1 MNIRRKVA
9 EQLIESLSNHTGVI
23 PVDKKKFI
31 ELLTSI
37 NIEPTSKFYAEL
49 PDDDNKYKQLLQ
61 ESRKYHYL
69 SIRRI
74 LINRNANYNVSLV
87 KKIWGRLISKVSWS
101 SNVFIFTRSLRLNTK
116 IVEILTESKDDFSL
130 LAKLETYDYDN
141 NDEALF
147 VISKPILSVSK
158 AKQQDI
164 EIIKKWEE
172 KNTFY
177 WKEIGFLFFRYL
189 KRISFKKYSACS

>member
-1 MNIRRKVA
+1 MKMKREIA
-9 EQLIESLSNHTGVI
+9 EQLVESLSNHTGVI

-74 LINRNANYNVSLV
+74 LINRNASYNVSLV

-101 SNVFIFTRSLRLNTK
+101 SNVFTRSLRLNTK

-130 LAKLETYDYDN
+130 LAKLEIYDYDN
-141 NDEALF
+141 NEALF
-147 VISKPILSVSK
+147 VISKPILSVPK
-158 AKQQDI
+158 AKEYI
-164 EIIKKWEE
+164 
-172 KNTFY
+172 
-177 WKEIGFLFFRYL
+177 L
-189 KRISFKKYSACS
+189 

>member
-1 MNIRRKVA
+1 MKMKREIA
-9 EQLIESLSNHTGVI
+9 EQLVESLSNHTGVI

-31 ELLTSI
+31 ELLNSI

-74 LINRNANYNVSLV
+74 LINRNASYNVSLV

-101 SNVFIFTRSLRLNTK
+101 SNVFTRSLRLNTK

-130 LAKLETYDYDN
+130 LAKLEIYDYDN
-141 NDEALF
+141 NEALF
-147 VISKPILSVSK
+147 VISKPILSVPK
-158 AKQQDI
+158 AKDNDI
-164 EIIKKWEE
+164 EIIKEWEE

-177 WKEIGFLFFRYL
+177 EEEIGFLFFRYPR
-189 KRISFKKYSACS
+189 RISFKKY

>member
-9 EQLIESLSNHTGVI
+9 EQLVESLSNHTGVI

-74 LINRNANYNVSLV
+74 LINRNASYNVSLV

-101 SNVFIFTRSLRLNTK
+101 SNVFTRSLRLNTK

-130 LAKLETYDYDN
+130 LAKLEIYDYDN
-141 NDEALF
+141 NEALF
-147 VISKPILSVSK
+147 VISKPILSVPK
-158 AKQQDI
+158 AKDNDI
-164 EIIKKWEE
+164 EIIKEWEE

-177 WKEIGFLFFRYL
+177 EKETGFLFFRYL